1 MTKEVILDVIE
12 KYSSVY
18 NENDDKDTWFSRM
31 KELAN
36 NLGFCT
42 NMKEYKENP
51 DNFVGSIADFS
62 DIIRTSVTNRHNT
75 PDIYEIM
82 KILGKDRVLS
92 RFKESEFRI

>member
-1 MTKEVILDVIE
+1 
-12 KYSSVY
+12 
-18 NENDDKDTWFSRM
+18 
-31 KELAN
+31 
-36 NLGFCT
+36 
-42 NMKEYKENP
+42 MKEYKENP